1 MQGVEGDQSSS
12 AESVE
17 ESDAVL
23 TGNHFEIAAFKDDKL
38 SLLSELEKERN
49 KRIAG
54 VKHLKALE
62 RELEISQRE
71 AKIAREDAE
80 FAWFQLRQAQEELVE
95 FFDLSQS
102 QSEILSSYSD
112 LQQRI
117 AILIS
122 ESNN

>member
-23 TGNHFEIAAFKDDKL
+23 TGNHFEISAFKDDKL

-102 QSEILSSYSD
+102 QSEILSSYSE
-112 LQQRI
+112 LQKRI
-117 AILIS
+117 ASLI
-122 ESNN
+122 

>member
-1 MQGVEGDQSSS
+1 MQGFEGDQSSS

-23 TGNHFEIAAFKDDKL
+23 TGNHFEISAFKDDKL

>member
-23 TGNHFEIAAFKDDKL
+23 TGNHFEISAFKDDKL

-80 FAWFQLRQAQEELVE
+80 FAWVQLRQAQEELVE

>member
-23 TGNHFEIAAFKDDKL
+23 TGNHFEISAFKDDKL

-95 FFDLSQS
+95 FFDLSKS

>member
-23 TGNHFEIAAFKDDKL
+23 TGNHFEISAFKDDKL

-71 AKIAREDAE
+71 AKIAREAAE

>member
-23 TGNHFEIAAFKDDKL
+23 TGNHFEISAFKDDKL

-62 RELEISQRE
+62 RELEISQRD
-71 AKIAREDAE
+71 AKLARADAE
-80 FAWFQLRQAQEELVE
+80 FAWFQLRQAQEERVE

>member
-12 AESVE
+12 ADSVE

-23 TGNHFEIAAFKDDKL
+23 TGNHFEISAFKDDKL

>member
-17 ESDAVL
+17 DSDAVL
-23 TGNHFEIAAFKDDKL
+23 TGNHFEISAFKDDKL

>member
-1 MQGVEGDQSSS
+1 MQGFEGDQPSS

-23 TGNHFEIAAFKDDKL
+23 TGNHFEISAFKDDKL

>member
-23 TGNHFEIAAFKDDKL
+23 TGNHFEISAFKDDKL
-38 SLLSELEKERN
+38 SLLSELERERN

>member
-23 TGNHFEIAAFKDDKL
+23 TGNHFEISAFKDDKL